1 HGPLDH
7 CEDRR
12 HQLLGPVPRGFE
24 PRAAG
29 LMQVA
34 GEVDGEFLDQGL
46 EDRGGEARELLVE
59 GGLSPDLDRIDEN
72 GLSISRE
79 SSSSMNTSD
88 GGVTSL
94 PALAVSSTAMRG
106 SITRRPT
113 STMSSD
119 FDAW

>member
-1 HGPLDH
+1 TTRPAAASSFLPYTTLFRSGPLDH

-59 GGLSPDLDRIDEN
+59 GGLSPDLRSEEHTSE
-72 GLSISRE
+72 LQSR
-79 SSSSMNTSD
+79 
-88 GGVTSL
+88 
-94 PALAVSSTAMRG
+94 
-106 SITRRPT
+106 
-113 STMSSD
+113 
-119 FDAW
+119 FDIVCRH